1 MILNCFFH
9 TEIETDH
16 AHGAAGP
23 HRGKISQSC
32 FRAQ

>member
-1 MILNCFFH
+1 MILNSFFH

-23 HRGKISQSC
+23 HWGKISQQC
-32 FRAQ
+32 FLAQ